1 MAINVTGL
9 FMSAKSALQLAPG
22 PLRASLAQP
31 LLPLPGE
38 AKGGSPLRP
47 PTLGT
52 WKPCAVGLGRG
63 GSLTRKLLTQLL
75 LLIHSVFAKHLPNI
89 CQARHQGLA
98 LGAGKFPV
106 SA

>member
-9 FMSAKSALQLAPG
+9 FMSAKSASQLAPG

-47 PTLGT
+47 LTLGT
-52 WKPCAVGLGRG
+52 WKPRAVGVGRG
-63 GSLTRKLLTQLL
+63 GSLAWILLIQLL
-75 LLIHSVFAKHLPNI
+75 L
-89 CQARHQGLA
+89 
-98 LGAGKFPV
+98 
-106 SA
+106 